1 MQQLVRRYA
10 EDKKCQSNL
19 EEIKIY
25 IGPIKMQKEFDY
37 RPITQDGCYPQFSG
51 WKTENFV
58 LKLNKAN
65 NCVKMKTGD
74 LLLIENFVTSKF
86 DKSILIIGR
95 KYEKVTE
102 VFSEPCS
109 SQLLN
114 IHCVSQLSHLQSW
127 NLTDIEEKMIHF
139 PMTNSEKNF
148 IIMPLLHL
156 Q

>member
-1 MQQLVRRYA
+1 MRRYA

-19 EEIKIY
+19 EELKKY
-25 IGPIKMQKEFDY
+25 IGPIKMQKELEN
-37 RPITQDGCYPQFSG
+37 RPITQDGCKPQFSG

-74 LLLIENFVTSKF
+74 LLLIENLVTSKF

-102 VFSEPCS
+102 VFNEPCS

-114 IHCVSQLSHLQSW
+114 IHCVLQLQSW
-127 NLTDIEEKMIHF
+127 NLTEIEEKMIHF
-139 PMTNSEKNF
+139 PSAYIKLSFKILNK
-148 IIMPLLHL
+148 L
-156 Q
+156 